1 MKINGRPSSAWQRRI
16 AALLEIIGVFIGG
29 TLLARLISSG
39 LNLGPGNIRSLEP
52 GEVPDFAALSL
63 STGANLLIRYGAVL
77 GLAFAVGWW
86 HRRRPLA
93 AYGVTTGGLSI
104 RDHVGIAMLLFA
116 SVGFMSKSLLYL
128 KDIVPLG
135 RGPQH
140 WTLLESPDYS
150 AWFWLYMAVS
160 SFALVPVLEELLAR
174 GYWQSRLTEDFGP
187 ASAIL
192 MTALSFAL
200 AHTQYF
206 IASPLGV
213 SMLASLLVGGI
224 VGGYVRYR
232 TGSLL
237 SVMIAH
243 ALGNVPLRG
252 WIEAVVL
259 VLMALVIGL
268 WWRTIYGYAKKVWHD
283 VMIRA
288 VVAPIFALL
297 VVAAITLALIML
309 TPTLLPLWAALTL
322 GAALF
327 LESQEKRSVSQPR

>member
-1 MKINGRPSSAWQRRI
+1 
-16 AALLEIIGVFIGG
+16 
-29 TLLARLISSG
+29 
-39 LNLGPGNIRSLEP
+39 
-52 GEVPDFAALSL
+52 VPDFAALSL
-63 STGANLLIRYGAVL
+63 STGANLLIRYGAIL

-86 HRRRPLA
+86 HRRRPLS
-93 AYGVTTGGLSI
+93 AYGVTTGGLSA
-104 RDHVGIAMLLFA
+104 RDHLGIALLLFA
-116 SVGFMSKSLLYL
+116 SVGLMSKLLLYF
-128 KDIVPLG
+128 KDVVPLG

-140 WTLLESPDYS
+140 WALLESSDS
-150 AWFWLYMAVS
+150 VGFWLYMAVS

-192 MTALSFAL
+192 MTALFFTF

-213 SMLASLLVGGI
+213 GMLASLLVGGI

-237 SVMIAH
+237 PVMIAH
-243 ALGNVPLRG
+243 GLGNVPLRG

-259 VLMALVIGL
+259 VLMALVTAL
-268 WWRTIYGYAKKVWHD
+268 WWRTIYGYAKQVWQE
-283 VMIRA
+283 VMIRT
-288 VVAPIFALL
+288 VVGPIFAAL

-309 TPTLLPLWAALTL
+309 MPTFLPLWAALTL
-322 GAALF
+322 AAALL
-327 LESQEKRSVSQPR
+327 LEFQEKRSVPRPG